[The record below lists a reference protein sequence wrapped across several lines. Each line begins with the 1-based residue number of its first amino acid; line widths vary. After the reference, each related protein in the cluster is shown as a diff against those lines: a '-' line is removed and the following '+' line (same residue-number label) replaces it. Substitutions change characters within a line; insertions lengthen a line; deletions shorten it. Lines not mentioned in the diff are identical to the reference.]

1 MKLPAIAILL
11 LLITAVTSFPQERDV
26 TALLQESAAL
36 IQSGKFA
43 DAEPILQRSVKIAP
57 ENADAHNLLGIVLDQ
72 LNRSADAEREY
83 RTAIRL
89 NPKAVSPL
97 ANLGI
102 LLAKEKRS
110 DQAIQVLES
119 VLKINPNHSQTII
132 NLGLLYVSAQKFQ
145 PAVELL
151 KRAVTIQPDSYDIQ
165 LNLGIALSQTKQLDE
180 AEKAFAAAM
189 VLDPQ
194 NAEPL
199 YQLGLLATARG
210 EDETAGAYLEK
221 AISLNPDHVLAN
233 FMLGEL
239 HAKYRQYSKAIPYY
253 DKAVQL
259 DGTKPVY
266 YIRLGGMYIFEK
278 DFDTAF
284 RTFTSASAKFPDIP
298 EIHYFLAITA
308 RAKNDPDNAVVEV
321 KRSLALKQ
329 TADSNALLGAILSDR
344 NETAEAEIYLR
355 KAISIDPQHFNANRD
370 LGRML
375 ARQAKFSAALPF
387 LQRAST
393 IRPADPD
400 LHYQLFLAYSRLKQ
414 KPEADR
420 ELAIF
425 KELSG
430 KK

>member
-1 MKLPAIAILL
+1 MKLPAIAIF
-11 LLITAVTSFPQERDV
+11 LILMTASTSFSQEKDV
-26 TALLQESAAL
+26 VALLQESAAL
-36 IQSGKFA
+36 IQSGKFG

-57 ENADAHNLLGIVLDQ
+57 ENSDAHNLLGIVLDQ
-72 LNRSADAEREY
+72 LNRVADAEREY

-102 LLAKEKRS
+102 LLAKQKRS
-110 DQAIQVLES
+110 DQAIQTFES

-145 PAVELL
+145 AAVELL
-151 KRAVTIQPDSYDIQ
+151 KSAADIQPDSYDIRV
-165 LNLGIALSQTKQLDE
+165 NLGIALSQTKHLDD
-180 AEKAFAAAM
+180 AEKAFTAAM
-189 VLDPQ
+189 VLAPQ

-199 YQLGLLATARG
+199 YQLGLLAAARG
-210 EDETAGAYLEK
+210 EDENAGAYLEK

-253 DKAVQL
+253 EKAVQL

-278 DFDTAF
+278 NFVAAF
-284 RTFTSASAKFPDIP
+284 RTFKSASVKFPDIP

-308 RAKNDPDNAVVEV
+308 RGNNDPALAIEEV
-321 KRSLALKQ
+321 RRSLALKE
-329 TADSNALLGAILSDR
+329 TADSNALIGAILSDR
-344 NETAEAEIYLR
+344 NELAESEKYLR
-355 KAISIDPQHFNANRD
+355 KAVSIDPDHFNANRE
-370 LGRML
+370 LGQML
-375 ARQAKFSAALPF
+375 VRQAKFSAALPF

-393 IRPADPD
+393 IRPTDPD
-400 LHYQLFLAYSRLKQ
+400 LHYQLFLTYSRLKQ

-420 ELAIF
+420 ELVIF